1 MHSFDTTVNFQEA
14 KPGGELYK
22 RVGFFVVAC
31 WPGKFQRDVELIAL
45 LEVRH
50 CLAEDKVLAQA
61 MRFQFVAFQS
71 SFLHLPIEGDD
82 SGLANRTSRL
92 LIPLNICLFY
102 PTQSSPYEASPPK
115 SANLDPSVE
124 EETI

>member
-1 MHSFDTTVNFQEA
+1 MPARVAEDQSLGPPQVVVHSFDTTVNFQEA

-22 RVGFFVVAC
+22 EVGFFVVAC

-61 MRFQFVAFQS
+61 MRFQFVDFQP

-82 SGLANRTSRL
+82 SRFGEQNFQAAD
-92 LIPLNICLFY
+92 
-102 PTQSSPYEASPPK
+102 PT
-115 SANLDPSVE
+115 
-124 EETI
+124 